1 MKPFPNIK
9 AISTA
14 GSHFKV
20 FQVNKTAVILQKV
33 SNALPPAKL
42 LLYDPQIGRLK
53 LKPSVCEKKKSPTK
67 NKPISFLEGRNVG

>member
-20 FQVNKTAVILQKV
+20 FQVRNKTAVILQKV
-33 SNALPPAKL
+33 SNAFPPAKL

-53 LKPSVCEKKKSPTK
+53 KTK
-67 NKPISFLEGRNVG
+67 TICV